1 MGAIKE
7 GRSDLEEIFKKIKH
21 RDFSGNSGTA
31 IKSSA
36 YQVSTGIA
44 AKIGGL
50 IFTVIIARQLM
61 PELFGLYSLVLST
74 IIIFAS
80 FAELGINSTLVR
92 FVSKEIGKKS
102 KKIRPYIIYLLKIKI
117 ILISFSVLVLAISAK
132 FVAYNFYSEP
142 IFLALLAGILYIFFV
157 QMLIFMQALLEAS
170 NYFKGIFQKE
180 IIFQV
185 SRLVMIPLAILL
197 SLKYGLSTEMML
209 ANIVLLTSFSVL
221 IASLFLLPKLN
232 DFYFKNSLNKSVPL
246 STKQKKEVNA
256 FIISTAAFFLSGVF
270 FTNVDKIILGRFVSS
285 EFIGYYGAASSL
297 IAALTPLVIFSSVV
311 LLPIFSRLKGKR
323 LEDGFK
329 KSVRITFLLGCTLF
343 VTTILF
349 SHLAIL
355 LAYGKEYLQAVN
367 VLRILS
373 FLLLIFPLTGIYSSY
388 FISLGKPRLITKLL
402 VVSTIINIILNYLF
416 ITYFLQYGEL
426 FAIYGSGIAMLIS
439 QVFYLVGLVWYKKKM
454 T

>member
-1 MGAIKE
+1 
-7 GRSDLEEIFKKIKH
+7 
-21 RDFSGNSGTA
+21 
-31 IKSSA
+31 
-36 YQVSTGIA
+36 
-44 AKIGGL
+44 
-50 IFTVIIARQLM
+50 
-61 PELFGLYSLVLST
+61 
-74 IIIFAS
+74 
-80 FAELGINSTLVR
+80 
-92 FVSKEIGKKS
+92 
-102 KKIRPYIIYLLKIKI
+102 
-117 ILISFSVLVLAISAK
+117 
-132 FVAYNFYSEP
+132 
-142 IFLALLAGILYIFFV
+142 
-157 QMLIFMQALLEAS
+157 MLIFMQALLEAS